1 MKLKTSP
8 LLPLLPLCFAI
19 LIIEILTRSQI
30 LPSYLAPTP
39 SEVFSA
45 LFVDSAEIWGAFFQT
60 MLAACLGFLSSA
72 FCGIL
77 VGILFS
83 TSRWMYRAFYPYAV
97 FFQTVPVIAVAPLLV
112 IWFGYGL
119 PTVIASSFIVSIFP
133 MIASTLTGM
142 RSTDPALVDLF
153 HLYKAKSSDL
163 LFKLR
168 LPFCLPQ
175 IFVGLRIASGL
186 AVIGAVVGEFIT
198 GGGLGGIIEVA
209 KTRQRLDLVFAAI
222 LMATLIG
229 FIFLSGMNI
238 LSRLV
243 LRHWH
248 ASEKNI

>member
-1 MKLKTSP
+1 MKMKWIAF
-8 LLPLLPLCFAI
+8 LPLIPLAIAI
-19 LIIEILTRSQI
+19 LLIEILTRYQI

-45 LFVDSAEIWGAFFQT
+45 IFVDSKEIWTAFFQT
-60 MLAACLGFLSSA
+60 AKAAFLGFLMSA
-72 FCGIL
+72 FFGIL
-77 VGILFS
+77 IGIIFS
-83 TSRWMYRAFYPYAV
+83 SSKWMYRAFYPYAV

-112 IWFGYGL
+112 IWFGYGT
-119 PTVIASSFIVSIFP
+119 PTVVASSFIVSIFP

-153 HLYKAKSSDL
+153 HLYKANAFDF

-238 LSRLV
+238 FSRLV
-243 LRHWH
+243 LRNWH